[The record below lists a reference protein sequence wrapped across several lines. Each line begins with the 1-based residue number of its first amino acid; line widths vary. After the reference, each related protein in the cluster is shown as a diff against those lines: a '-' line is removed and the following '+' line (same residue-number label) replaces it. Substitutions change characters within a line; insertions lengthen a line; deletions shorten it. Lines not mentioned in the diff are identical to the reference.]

1 MSVVYVEDVEQGLPD
16 RFSISVIMEQSPSVS
31 PWADEHWEAIGV
43 SAGTF
48 DHESSNES
56 SVIKIYEQNGVRR
69 FLNTGFHIQL
79 YVDECES
86 YYHNLMVPSPRC
98 FVVAEAD
105 ENEVPVPFLI
115 TLSFDEAQAYL
126 EGDEVV
132 YSVGIPPELY
142 RWSEAF
148 VLAHYVPQKKTKR
161 KLKDWKADGKEGL
174 AR

>member
-1 MSVVYVEDVEQGLPD
+1 MSVVYVEDVEQSLPD
-16 RFSISVIMEQSPSVS
+16 RFSISVIMEQTPSVS

-43 SAGTF
+43 SAGAF
-48 DHESSNES
+48 GDESPHGA
-56 SVIKIYEQNGVRR
+56 SVVKIYEQNGVRH
-69 FLNTGFHIQL
+69 FLNTGFYIQL

-98 FVVAEAD
+98 FVVAEPD

-132 YSVGIPPELY
+132 YSVDIPPELY

-161 KLKDWKADGKEGL
+161 KLKDWKAEAIEGS